1 MISFQELEYFLRL
14 CEEKSFSS
22 ASQKLFI
29 TQQGL
34 SKAIKNL
41 EEELTFPLFVRGRK
55 GLTLTR
61 YGEELYR
68 YARQIQAL
76 RNQMETC
83 IERMRIESRRVRVG
97 TTMGVTLSLRPTA
110 LDEIRRALAPYT
122 LEIIETTD
130 FSCEDDVENGKLDF
144 GVTIAPIDDYR
155 FLSFPLKR
163 QRMYALIRNDHPLSA
178 LELMDFESLKG
189 ERFILA
195 NQQFKCY
202 YQFIECCRRY
212 GFEPDI
218 AGTTMETMMIY
229 TKCLQNGW
237 IGITADMPNS
247 SLEYPGVTL
256 VPFDLEEFCWEARLI
271 VPRKKVLSKFE
282 ESVRD
287 TLLRLMK

>member
-14 CEEKSFSS
+14 CEEKSFS
-22 ASQKLFI
+22 AAAQKLFI

-83 IERMRIESRRVRVG
+83 IERMRIESRQVRVG

-144 GVTIAPIDDYR
+144 GVTIAPVDDYR
-155 FLSFPLKR
+155 FLSFPLKC
-163 QRMYALIRNDHPLSA
+163 QQMYALIRNDHPLSA
-178 LELMDFESLKG
+178 LEIMNFENLKG

-202 YQFIECCRRY
+202 YQFIECCRRH
-212 GFEPDI
+212 GFEPQI

-256 VPFDLEEFCWEARLI
+256 VPFDPEEFRWEARLI

-282 ESVRD
+282 ESVKE